1 MYDGEEVVPEVE
13 EITVVHTGQ
22 LHGGAPKRAFQQ
34 IQVDSV
40 YIRDGVIVYDK
51 ADHEVL
57 QHFAW
62 KKDDTPARIK
72 MPKNESVI
80 NTAIASL
87 ASKRDGIVKAIPQD
101 LKDSRVNVA
110 TFTARVLCGM
120 DVPEGHVVVP
130 INHERRDTRANNLA
144 IAAGEG
150 KNFKAPAN
158 IYWPEALNNKI
169 SWDGDILRI
178 LPRGLLICEVDKV
191 FTVHYPKDDKKCKTA
206 TKSIEDVQVFVT
218 KYMDYIKSD
227 WPNNSPF
234 KGWKCLDPIADEALK
249 SDWRTANEYYTE
261 MVESYKNITK

>member
-1 MYDGEEVVPEVE
+1 MNSS
-13 EITVVHTGQ
+13 
-22 LHGGAPKRAFQQ
+22 LA
-34 IQVDSV
+34 QVDSV
-40 YIRDGVIVYDK
+40 YIRDGAILYDK

-62 KKDDTPARIK
+62 KKEDIPARIK
-72 MPKNESVI
+72 MPKNECVI
-80 NTAIASL
+80 NASLVSL
-87 ASKRDGIVKAIPQD
+87 ASKRDYAVKAIPQD
-101 LKDSRVNVA
+101 LNDSRVNLA
-110 TFTARVLCGM
+110 TFIARVLYGM

-130 INHERRDTRANNLA
+130 INHVRLDTRASNLA
-144 IAAGEG
+144 IAVGEG

-169 SWDGDILRI
+169 SYEGDILRI

-191 FTVHYPKDDKKCKTA
+191 YTVHYPKNDKKQKTQ

-234 KGWKCLDPIADEALK
+234 KGWKCLDPIAEEALK
-249 SDWRTANEYYTE
+249 LDWKTANEYYTE
-261 MVESYKNITK
+261 MVESYKSLTK